1 MYLTK
6 VSAGFAEGEFRH
18 VDRIG
23 PVRQGELD
31 GRIVELLDMR
41 AAAFI
46 ILNFLHADNLKQRIH
61 LQLLLER
68 VKVIVSTGF
77 TPLPYVEGLSGGDQ
91 RT

>member
-1 MYLTK
+1 MYCRPDGATINGEPISHRSTVARMYLTK

-68 VKVIVSTGF
+68 G
-77 TPLPYVEGLSGGDQ
+77 
-91 RT
+91 